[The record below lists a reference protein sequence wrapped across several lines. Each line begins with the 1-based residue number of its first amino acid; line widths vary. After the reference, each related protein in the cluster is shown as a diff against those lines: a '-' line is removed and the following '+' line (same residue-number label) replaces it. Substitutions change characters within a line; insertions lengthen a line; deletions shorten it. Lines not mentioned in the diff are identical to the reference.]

1 MRKCTTCAV
10 WDISMRHCPLSASPS
25 DPLLRLWSLIGH
37 MAMPWLRR
45 HARKRLHQ
53 GKEDSTRLPERFAK
67 PGAARP
73 PHARSLLWIHAAS
86 VGESRCIL
94 PVANQLLV
102 DCPDLTI
109 LMTTATLTGGKTVAA
124 HPATHTGRLIHQLIP
139 YDAPHLLER
148 FITYWQ
154 PVGLVLTESELWP
167 GLLCLC
173 QKRQI
178 PVMLLNGR
186 LSPRSAARWQWAA
199 PLLRYL
205 MRPCRWIMPRS
216 LEDERAFARFGIGPL
231 LPPADLKEDT
241 PPLSFDE
248 AEASVLLRQFG
259 HRPIF
264 VAASTHPGEEDIIVE
279 AARTARK
286 KRPDLLTIIIP
297 RHPERGQELAR
308 RYQAPC
314 RSKKQFPHPQDDLW
328 IIDTLGEV
336 GLFFQLADRVFIG
349 NSLTPPGGG
358 HNPLESLH
366 FQRPTAIGPHMQNWV
381 DLCIRYAISLHRI
394 EDEGTL
400 AHWLT
405 IQHLPIPQPPERNQA
420 SLNAVRLI
428 KAIILPNK
436 AL

>member
-1 MRKCTTCAV
+1 MRC
-10 WDISMRHCPLSASPS
+10 CPTSISPS
-25 DPLLRLWSLIGH
+25 DPFLQLWSLIGH

-45 HARKRLHQ
+45 HALTRLNQ
-53 GKEDSTRLPERFAK
+53 GKEDGTRLPERFAK

-73 PHARSLLWIHAAS
+73 SHARPLLWIHAAS
-86 VGESRCIL
+86 VGESRCVL
-94 PVANQLLV
+94 PVANQLLT

-173 QKRQI
+173 QKRQL

-186 LSPRSAARWQWAA
+186 LSLQSAARWRWAA

-205 MRPCRWIMPRS
+205 MRPCRWIIPRS
-216 LEDERAFARFGIGPL
+216 PEDQQAFARFGIKSL

-241 PPLSFDE
+241 PPLPFDE
-248 AEASVLLRQFG
+248 TEASILRRQFG
-259 HRPIF
+259 QRPIF
-264 VAASTHPGEEDIIVE
+264 VAASTHPGEEEIIVE
-279 AARTARK
+279 ATRK
-286 KRPDLLTIIIP
+286 AQQKQPDLLTIIIP

-308 RYQAPC
+308 HHQAPC

-328 IIDTLGEV
+328 IVDTLGEV

-349 NSLTPPGGG
+349 NSLIPPGGG

-366 FQRPTAIGPHMQNWV
+366 FQRPTAIGPYMQNWT
-381 DLCIRYAISLHRI
+381 DLCSRYAPSLHRI
-394 EDEGTL
+394 KDTDAL

-405 IQHLPIPQPPERNQA
+405 VQHLSIPRPPKRNQA
-420 SLNAVRLI
+420 CLCAVRLI
-428 KAIILPNK
+428 KDTVLPNK
-436 AL
+436 AF